1 VTSSRAELRSYYE
14 AEAEQGSRG
23 PLSGKRVVW
32 RDEFIERLQSE
43 GRSSV
48 VDFGAGPGFD
58 VAAFCECGLQAIGLD
73 LAVGNAVLARQ
84 SDRTV
89 LPADIAAPPLR
100 TRSFDAA
107 WSMSTIMHLPD
118 EQATQALA
126 AMVASTVPG
135 APIRVGVWGGN
146 GEVRIDEQ
154 IPGERRPFYGRTVE
168 ANSALF
174 DSIATIESVVE
185 HPIGPNGYQVFDL
198 RTPAA

>member
-1 VTSSRAELRSYYE
+1 MTSSQAELRSYYE

-58 VAAFCECGLQAIGLD
+58 VAAFCERGLQAIGLD
-73 LAVGNAVLARQ
+73 LAVGNALLAHKANRK
-84 SDRTV
+84 V
-89 LPADIAAPPLR
+89 LPADIAAPPFR
-100 TRSFDAA
+100 AHSFDAA

-118 EQATQALA
+118 EQATRALA
-126 AMVASTVPG
+126 AMVESTVPG
-135 APIRVGVWGGN
+135 APIRIGVWGGN

-154 IPGERRPFYGRTVE
+154 IPGERRPFYGRSVE
-168 ANSALF
+168 ANAALF
-174 DSIATIESVVE
+174 ETTTTIETVAE